1 MNCGDANILSDVV
14 RKKMPREFR
23 AELWTQL
30 LQSQSLREKNPG
42 VYMSL
47 LKFPSEQSSRI
58 LRDVART
65 FPNEPIFAENGAGQ
79 LALLN
84 VLRAYSIF
92 DSELGY
98 WYEKQRLVCDA
109 ISLRSARKQHLKS
122 NHSFPPPPAQTNSK
136 LVCFVCM
143 YTLYADLLV
152 RECRSSSA
160 YS

>member
-1 MNCGDANILSDVV
+1 MGDVV

-23 AELWTQL
+23 AELWIHL
-30 LQSQSLREKNPG
+30 LGSASLQQKSPG
-42 VYMSL
+42 VYANL

-65 FPNEPIFAENGAGQ
+65 FPTEPIFVENGAGQ

-98 WYEKQRLVCDA
+98 W
-109 ISLRSARKQHLKS
+109 
-122 NHSFPPPPAQTNSK
+122 
-136 LVCFVCM
+136 
-143 YTLYADLLV
+143 
-152 RECRSSSA
+152 
-160 YS
+160 

>member
-1 MNCGDANILSDVV
+1 
-14 RKKMPREFR
+14 MPREFR

-42 VYMSL
+42 VYTSL

-65 FPNEPIFAENGAGQ
+65 FPSEPLFAENGAGQ

-98 WYEKQRLVCDA
+98 W
-109 ISLRSARKQHLKS
+109 
-122 NHSFPPPPAQTNSK
+122 
-136 LVCFVCM
+136 
-143 YTLYADLLV
+143 
-152 RECRSSSA
+152 
-160 YS
+160 